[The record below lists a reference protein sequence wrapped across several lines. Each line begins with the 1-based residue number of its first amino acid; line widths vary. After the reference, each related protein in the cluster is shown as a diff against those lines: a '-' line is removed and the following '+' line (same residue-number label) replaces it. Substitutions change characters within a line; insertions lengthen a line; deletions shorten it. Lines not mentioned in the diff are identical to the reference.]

1 MATKDICTTAVI
13 AFKFNDIYYATSTL
27 EWQRSYYKILILIV
41 TDNVTSNDF
50 PQKELFDKV
59 IIIKYSRSFIF
70 LFYAWWQV
78 LSKFAK
84 CKVDIVFLSN
94 PILIVNQLII
104 KKLCVSKIILLEDG
118 LMNYYQFVPPQY
130 RLKRLLQ
137 YIFDISD
144 EFVFDRIIYTYLLD
158 PNNAIFWKKERKE
171 LLLDVSVQS
180 QFRDIIQNK
189 IIFAGVPIYKSNK
202 ITVEQY
208 NRVVNQ
214 IIQDYKVD
222 YYVPHIFASPKE
234 NIDCEVLDLN
244 KYAVTLEVLA
254 SQYVFTIISLGSSVL
269 YTTKLINPSIES
281 ILVKPK
287 EWSLNVLSIIV
298 KKCDQV
304 LVL

>member
-1 MATKDICTTAVI
+1 M
-13 AFKFNDIYYATSTL
+13 
-27 EWQRSYYKILILIV
+27 ILIV